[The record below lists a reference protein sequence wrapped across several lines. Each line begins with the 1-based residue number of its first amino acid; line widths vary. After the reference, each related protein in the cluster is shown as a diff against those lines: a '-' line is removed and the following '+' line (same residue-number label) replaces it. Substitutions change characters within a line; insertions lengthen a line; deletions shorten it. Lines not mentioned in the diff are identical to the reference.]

1 MARARSATCS
11 VGKMDK
17 DQANPEG
24 NGEGEDCQR
33 ASEREVETQRA
44 EIIGCACALINLYT
58 LPGCEYHQSSSFLPA
73 MHRYTLVDDTCVCFT
88 MIGHTRADR
97 LIESTVG
104 VRESF
109 FFMRIL
115 SEIGLNRTEEGA
127 RFYLL
132 YVKATS
138 AVSVSMWIISD
149 NYSRTISRRI
159 RKLRVQRCT
168 ARFQANHADLLV
180 IARLSC
186 S

>member
-1 MARARSATCS
+1 MN
-11 VGKMDK
+11 K
-17 DQANPEG
+17 DEANREG
-24 NGEGEDCQR
+24 IGEDCQR
-33 ASEREVETQRA
+33 ASERDVETQRA

-97 LIESTVG
+97 LIESTMG

-109 FFMRIL
+109 SFMRIL

-127 RFYLL
+127 RFYLF

-138 AVSVSMWIISD
+138 VVNVSMWIISD

-159 RKLRVQRCT
+159 CKLRTLYSAALKESR
-168 ARFQANHADLLV
+168 RSSHYHATLLML
-180 IARLSC
+180 INWSYYLAIGIKLRGR
-186 S
+186 